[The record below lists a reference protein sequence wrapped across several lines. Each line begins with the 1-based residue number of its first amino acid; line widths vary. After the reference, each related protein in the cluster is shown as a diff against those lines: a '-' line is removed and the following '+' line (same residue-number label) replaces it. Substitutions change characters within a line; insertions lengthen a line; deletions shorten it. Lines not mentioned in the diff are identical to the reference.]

1 MDFSGQKVLAFIE
14 EDNTQRTYFRV
25 RPLLTTQGTIPDRIK
40 SEFPDEGY
48 IRIVPDKNEQQTFKE
63 RMKSLGQLCMLNLAE
78 FPAEAKKIR
87 PNKNYSPEKQEVN
100 QFIIYSD
107 AVQSLPETLF
117 YQIVNADGIQSALTE
132 FVYIRDGANILG
144 PYRKDGSPLMQE
156 ALRLPPDS
164 CKLFNVVLPDGR
176 SLLVYCSAAEEKAAD
191 GDAAPEP
198 AAAPSASAAQA
209 ETAAPLAESVP
220 EPEPAAALETSPAAA
235 PAPENA
241 RDIIET
247 INDSL
252 QITGTSIKSA
262 PNGFSQTA
270 VQVSDRT
277 INGTRLYAVSQ
288 VRSVTRQTRNTLAE
302 AVERQRI
309 NRFESRSEAP
319 GASITE
325 TSRMDN
331 VENPVEY
338 FRSALQQA
346 WNAPSARGQIIDCL
360 LNRPEIK
367 SSLSKA
373 LCGGKDS
380 LSVQAL
386 QLHLQDLEA
395 ERLMLIMQLDDAKS
409 ASASYRDSVRGDLL
423 RDSQGTLAKL
433 EKEIAEKKQALDA
446 IRADQ
451 AALMREQQDLLAQV
465 NSLSPSL
472 PHLRAPAGQPA
483 GKEKLTGQTA
493 HSLQQRG
500 FLCDGD
506 EAFVLL
512 LTLALSMEEGACR
525 MVSDTLS
532 DSFAAVKAFADAIG
546 ACCAKVRFR
555 ADRDWYA
562 LAEHGGDGFAF
573 TCDTHP
579 VPSPI
584 PGTVHFAA
592 CSASSPCADEKDRE
606 LAEALPCLS
615 CYLNVNPDFIPT
627 AFSADAAPVSAA
639 GVRALADE
647 KAALNEAE
655 ETFVRQVCA
664 MARKADR
671 PLPLRIVRYLCDFI
685 SAAKGSLAYG
695 SAAAMDYAFRAAVV
709 PHIMMYG
716 ISTEPFAALLDAMPA
731 SKKALRI

>member
-25 RPLLTTQGTIPDRIK
+25 RPLLTTQGTIPDNMK
-40 SEFPDEGY
+40 SEFPDEGF
-48 IRIVPDKNEQQTFKE
+48 IRIVPDKNEQHTFKE

-176 SLLVYCSAAEEKAAD
+176 SLLVYCSAAEEKAS
-191 GDAAPEP
+191 DATPEP
-198 AAAPSASAAQA
+198 APAPAVSAPEA
-209 ETAAPLAESVP
+209 EPVS
-220 EPEPAAALETSPAAA
+220 SPADAA
-235 PAPENA
+235 PAPASDAGETAPASPASAAENA

-270 VQVSDRT
+270 VQGSVRAA
-277 INGTRLYAVSQ
+277 INGTRLYSVTQ
-288 VRSVTRQTRNTLAE
+288 DRSVTRQTRNTLAE
-302 AVERQRI
+302 AVERQRSI

-319 GASITE
+319 GAMISE

-331 VENPVEY
+331 IDNPVEH
-338 FRSALQQA
+338 FRSALSQA
-346 WNAPSARGQIIDCL
+346 WNTPSARNQIIDCL
-360 LNRPEIK
+360 LSRTEIK

-373 LCGGKDS
+373 LCGGEGS

-395 ERLMLIMQLDDAKS
+395 ERLMLIMQLDDARS
-409 ASASYRDSVRGDLL
+409 ASSSYRDSVRGDLV
-423 RDSQGTLAKL
+423 RESQSTLAQL
-433 EKEIAEKKQALDA
+433 EKEIGEKKKALEA

-451 AALMREQQDLLAQV
+451 AALLQEQKDLLAQI

-472 PHLRAPAGQPA
+472 PHLRAPAGLPA
-483 GKEKLTGQTA
+483 EKEKLLGRV
-493 HSLQQRG
+493 SLFLQQRG
-500 FLCDGD
+500 FLCTKDD
-506 EAFVLL
+506 AFILL
-512 LTLALSMEEGACR
+512 LTLALSLEDGTCR

-532 DSFAAVKAFADAIG
+532 DSFTAAKALSDAIG
-546 ACCAKVRFR
+546 ACSAKVRVR
-555 ADRDWYA
+555 AEQDRYA
-562 LAEHGGDGFAF
+562 IAEHGGDGFVF
-573 TCDTHP
+573 TCDTRP
-579 VPSPI
+579 VSASL
-584 PGTVHFAA
+584 PGTVHFVA
-592 CSASSPCADEKDRE
+592 CSSVSGCENEKGRE
-606 LAEALPCLS
+606 LSEALPCPS
-615 CYLNVNPDFIPT
+615 CYLEVNPDFIP
-627 AFSADAAPVSAA
+627 AQIAPAEAPVSAA
-639 GVRALADE
+639 SIRALAEE
-647 KAALNEAE
+647 KIALNEAE
-655 ETFVRQVCA
+655 EAFIRQVCTL
-664 MARKADR
+664 ARKADH
-671 PLPLRIVRYLCDFI
+671 PLPIRTVRLLSDFL
-685 SAAKGSLAYG
+685 SAAKGTVAYG

-709 PHIMMYG
+709 PHILTHR
-716 ISTEPFAALLDAMPA
+716 IPTEPFAALLASMPA